1 MNIQD
6 ELFKLQ
12 DLKYKEFHSRLM
24 PNINPDLIIGVRV
37 PDVRR
42 LSKRIIKEGKDSD
55 FLKLLP
61 HKYYEENNLH
71 GFIISQM
78 KDYDTCIK
86 QLDTF
91 LPCVDN
97 WATCDGIRP
106 VSFKKNTDRL
116 IFEIDRWIAS
126 DKEYTVRFGL
136 EMLMTFYLDENF
148 DESYLEKASA
158 VTSDKYYVNMMI
170 AWFFATALA
179 KQYEKTIPFIEEKRL
194 SIWVHNKTIQ
204 KALESYRVDKDRKS
218 YLRKLKI

>member
-126 DKEYTVRFGL
+126 DEEYTVRFGL

>member
-12 DLKYKEFHSRLM
+12 DLKYKEFHSGLM